1 MAEKKLVSRLY
12 FFPNGASQDYVLNF
26 ARYQHKTNHMKKLVL
41 FALLLTIGLTTE
53 GFAQG
58 RRAQLPPGE
67 GAQTKDPAEMI
78 AGRLER
84 LTDAL
89 KLTPEQVEQVTVVMT
104 EGAEK
109 MIALRKSGKR
119 EEARAQAKVIRDEQ
133 DAAIEAV
140 LDKKQLKRYQN
151 YKARRNERGSRGGGR
166 PGGEPRPDGGK

>member
-1 MAEKKLVSRLY
+1 
-12 FFPNGASQDYVLNF
+12 
-26 ARYQHKTNHMKKLVL
+26 MKKLVL
-41 FALLLTIGLTTE
+41 FALLLTFGFAAE

-58 RRAQLPPGE
+58 FKAQVPPEDGRRNR
-67 GAQTKDPAEMI
+67 DPAAMVANRVEQ
-78 AGRLER
+78 

-89 KLTPEQVEQVTVVMT
+89 KLSPEQVEQVTTIMT

-133 DAAIEAV
+133 DTAIEAV

-151 YKARRNERGSRGGGR
+151 YKARRSERGLRGGGR
-166 PGGEPRPDGGK
+166 PGGDQPLRDGGK